1 MLHLQLKLLLSHVAA
16 SATAAVA
23 AAARVA
29 SFFGFIRAL
38 IVAFPA
44 FSTFTFAATIK
55 QQVTLL

>member
-1 MLHLQLKLLLSHVAA
+1 MLHLQLKLLLLSHVAA
-16 SATAAVA
+16 SAAA

>member
-1 MLHLQLKLLLSHVAA
+1 MLHLQLKLLLLSHVAA
-16 SATAAVA
+16 SA

>member
-16 SATAAVA
+16 SSAA

>member
-1 MLHLQLKLLLSHVAA
+1 MLHLQLKLLLLSHVAA
-16 SATAAVA
+16 ATSAVS

>member
-16 SATAAVA
+16 SAAA